1 MHLSFC
7 LPVCRLC
14 TSSQAT
20 RVETADGGDGG
31 TVKGRASKERKSR
44 RERGVAEQVV
54 AGTITAEGEAR
65 SWSGISLLLRGAAP
79 QAVELG
85 CTLGHRWRRRGRWD
99 SSPCSFAGCGY
110 AGSDS
115 CVGRRCSVA
124 AKTVGRWLTVH
135 TGESTAVKSRVNGW
149 GDNLILTQN
158 PILTQLSLILP

>member
-7 LPVCRLC
+7 LPASRLC

-85 CTLGHRWRRRGRWD
+85 RTLGHRWRRRGRWD
-99 SSPCSFAGCGY
+99 SSPCSFAGMGMPE
-110 AGSDS
+110 
-115 CVGRRCSVA
+115 VA
-124 AKTVGRWLTVH
+124 AAIVASDDGAASLPRRW
-135 TGESTAVKSRVNGW
+135 G
-149 GDNLILTQN
+149 GD
-158 PILTQLSLILP
+158 